1 MRKEC
6 TVSTLRSRLDRRRF
20 LGAASAAAGL
30 AAAGRFA
37 PARMSAQEKIHLAL
51 RHDVAIGPLLEPY
64 VQDFNNRYPYDL
76 GTSYPPQDYIA
87 TTQTQFA
94 GGSVD
99 FDVLFAD
106 EGLTQR
112 WYDNGWI
119 RKIDD
124 LPGFADVM
132 AEIPES
138 LRSSLQVGDG
148 STVALPYYRGF
159 EIFVYNAAHL
169 DKISATPPKTWDEF
183 VETCRKLKADGV
195 TETPFSPFWTA
206 DFGLIW
212 YEFMSEM
219 ISETTNPMFG
229 DDLSAAFAADPVST
243 STLTRWKTLYDEEL
257 VPKDIFTTPY
267 GDIVNIFG
275 GGQSTFTA
283 RYAPQVVG
291 WRDPQ
296 QSTVA
301 DQVRNVV
308 SPGATGA
315 TINFGANW
323 VMAAATEHPNEAFD
337 LMKYFGWKDIDGQYY
352 FCKHFLALDLG
363 LSTAYD
369 AVNNDPEVK
378 AKWATWADIDQ
389 LTDQLSRS
397 RPLGPAVNQVWYR
410 DLTDMGV
417 PLVQDMARG
426 AKDIAEGLAEIDAFV
441 KEKIAG

>member
-1 MRKEC
+1 M
-6 TVSTLRSRLDRRRF
+6 
-20 LGAASAAAGL
+20 AATGRYGPGRVAA
-30 AAAGRFA
+30 
-37 PARMSAQEKIHLAL
+37 QDEVELAL
-51 RHDVAIGPLLEPY
+51 RHDVAVGPLLEPY
-64 VQDFNNRYPYDL
+64 VQDFNNRYPYEL

-124 LPGFADVM
+124 LPEFAEVM
-132 AEIPES
+132 AEIPAD
-138 LRSSLQVGDG
+138 LQPTLQVADG

-169 DKISATPPKTWDEF
+169 DQIGATPPKTWDEF
-183 VETCRKLKADGV
+183 VETCRKLKTDGV
-195 TETPFSPFWTA
+195 SETPFSPFWTA
-206 DFGLIW
+206 DFGMIW

-219 ISETTNPMFG
+219 MSETTNPMFG
-229 DDLSAAFAADPVST
+229 DDLSPAFATDPVAT
-243 STLTRWKTLYDEEL
+243 STLQRWQTLYNEEL
-257 VPKDIFTTPY
+257 VPQDIFTTPY

-275 GGQSTFTA
+275 GGRSTFTQ
-283 RYAPQVVG
+283 RYAPQLVG
-291 WRDPQ
+291 WKDPE

-323 VMAAATEHPNEAFD
+323 VMAAATEHPNEAFE
-337 LMKYFGWKDIDGQYY
+337 LMKYFAWKDIDGDYY
-352 FCKHFLALDLG
+352 FAKNFLAGLG
-363 LSTAYD
+363 LSSPYE
-369 AVNNDPEVK
+369 AVNNDPAIKE
-378 AKWATWADIDQ
+378 AWSAWADIDQ
-389 LTDQLSRS
+389 LNGQLSRS
-397 RPLGPAVNQVWYR
+397 RSLGLAVNQVWYR
-410 DLTDMGV
+410 DLTDMGI

-426 AKDIAEGLAEIDAFV
+426 AKDIAEGLEEIAAFV
-441 KEKIAG
+441 TEKTSA

>member
-1 MRKEC
+1 MRKERAM
-6 TVSTLRSRLDRRRF
+6 STSCRRLDRRRF
-20 LGAASAAAGL
+20 LGAAGATAGL
-30 AAAGRFA
+30 AASGRLA
-37 PARMSAQEKIHLAL
+37 PSRAAAQDKIELAL

-64 VQDFNNRYPYDL
+64 VQDFNNRYPYQL
-76 GTSYPPQDYIA
+76 NTSYPPQDYVA

-124 LPGFADVM
+124 LPGVAEVLAD
-132 AEIPES
+132 IPAD
-138 LRSSLQVGDG
+138 LQSSLKVADG
-148 STVALPYYRGF
+148 ATVALPYYRGF

-169 DKISATPPKTWDEF
+169 DAIGATPPKTWDEF
-183 VETCRKLKADGV
+183 LETCRKLKTDKV
-195 TETPFSPFWTA
+195 IDTPYSPFWTA

-229 DDLSAAFAADPVST
+229 EDLSAAFASDPIAT
-243 STLTRWKTLYDEEL
+243 TTLQRWRTLFEEGL
-257 VPKDIFTTPY
+257 VPQDIFTTPY

-275 GGQSTFTA
+275 GGRGTFTM

-291 WRDPQ
+291 WRDPE

-301 DQVRNVV
+301 DQVRNAVC
-308 SPGATGA
+308 PGATGG

-323 VMAAATEHPNEAFD
+323 VMAAETEHPNEAFE
-337 LMKYFGWKDIDGQYY
+337 LMKYFGWKDLNGEYY
-352 FCKHFLALDLG
+352 FCKNFLALDLG
-363 LSTAYD
+363 LSSAYE
-369 AVNNDPEVK
+369 AVNNDPEVQAAWGK
-378 AKWATWADIDQ
+378 WADIAQ
-389 LTDQLSRS
+389 LTDQLGRSRS
-397 RPLGPAVNQVWYR
+397 LGMAVNQVWYR
-410 DLTDMGV
+410 DLTDMGI

-426 AKDIAEGLAEIDAFV
+426 AKDIAEGLQEIADFV
-441 KEKIAG
+441 QSKISA